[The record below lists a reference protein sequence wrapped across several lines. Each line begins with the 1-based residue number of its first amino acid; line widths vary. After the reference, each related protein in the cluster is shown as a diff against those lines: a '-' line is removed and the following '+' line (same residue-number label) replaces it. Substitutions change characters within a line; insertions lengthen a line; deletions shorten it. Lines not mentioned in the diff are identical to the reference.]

1 MFTALRSA
9 AEDLARVYDA
19 RELSAERAVRAMED
33 LAAIVNAVQ
42 GMVAQ
47 TALRVDET
55 SAHARSGDRSSQS
68 LLARKL
74 GIGAGEAREKMET
87 ARKLRSLPETDKQVR
102 AGKLSSK
109 QAQMIADAASRNP
122 EAEQRLLDAAEDGL
136 APLRDACQH
145 AKAEV
150 EDPVERARRQKRLRG
165 LRMWTDTDGMVAGQF
180 RLTPEIGAQVKARI
194 DAEVQRIFRAKR
206 KGSEHEPHDAYAADA
221 LAEFVLADRQASE
234 QNREGR
240 RRTAQQDPVEARVHI
255 LIDHGALMRGGAVEG
270 EVCEIPG
277 VGPVNVEWVRELI
290 GSAFLTAVI
299 KKGRDLLTVAH
310 LGRHVPAEL
319 QTALLVSGR
328 ECDVAGC
335 NHRGYL
341 ERDHA
346 HDYAKGGLTAYW
358 NLRWLC
364 YVHHRLKSSGW
375 ILGPPDPTT
384 GKCELRAPKSRAA

>member
-1 MFTALRSA
+1 MFTALRTA

-33 LAAIVNAVQ
+33 LAAIVGAVQ
-42 GMVAQ
+42 GMLAH
-47 TALRVDET
+47 TALRVGET
-55 SAHARSGDRSSQS
+55 AAHATHGDRSSQS
-68 LLARKL
+68 FVARKL
-74 GIGAGEAREKMET
+74 GIGPGEAREHMET

-109 QAQMIADAASRNP
+109 QARLIADAASKNP
-122 EAEQRLLDAAEDGL
+122 EAEPRLLNAADDGL

-150 EDPVERARRQKRLRG
+150 EDPLERARRQKHLRTF
-165 LRMWTDTDGMVAGQF
+165 RTWTDTDGMVAGQF

-194 DAEVQRIFRAKR
+194 DAEVQRIFRARR

-221 LAEFVLADRQASE
+221 CAELMLADRQQPE
-234 QNREGR
+234 ENRRSR
-240 RRTAQQDPVEARVHI
+240 RAKPKDAVEARVHI

-277 VGPVNVEWVRELI
+277 VGPVNIEWVREML

-299 KKGRDLLTVAH
+299 KKGKDLLTVAH
-310 LGRHVPAEL
+310 LGRHVPAEV

-328 ECDVAGC
+328 ECDVEGC

-341 ERDHA
+341 ERDHTQ
-346 HDYAKGGLTAYW
+346 DYAKGGLTAYW

-364 YVHHRLKSSGW
+364 YVHHRRKSSGW
-375 ILGPPDPTT
+375 ILGPPDPKT
-384 GKCELRAPKSRAA
+384 GKCTVTPPSARAA